1 MFGLTYLSNEKQRLL
16 RQYEER
22 LTTVQDRQL
31 RNETQLAIQELR
43 SQAKLLKDC
52 DLIEADEL
60 KSQLLQKINT
70 LSGLGKAGSV
80 EAFRLHLKD
89 VDFHI
94 QTLQMKETM
103 KEKEK
108 DKLDPGEA
116 PNLADRGPTITSQR
130 KEKKR
135 KEAFNQH
142 RWLIGMEDEPDSDN
156 K

>member
-1 MFGLTYLSNEKQRLL
+1 MFGLTYLSNDKQRLL

-43 SQAKLLKDC
+43 SQAKPLKDC
-52 DLIEADEL
+52 DLIEAEEL

-80 EAFRLHLKD
+80 EAFKIHLKD

-94 QTLQMKETM
+94 QTLQMKDTLSEQEKM
-103 KEKEK
+103 KQ
-108 DKLDPGEA
+108 PAEA

-135 KEAFNQH
+135 QEAFNQH
-142 RWLIGMEDEPDSDN
+142 RWLIGMEDEPETDN